1 MFGAMRKFLL
11 LAGLGFL
18 TSATLAA
25 YLLGVFEAPAH
36 TDYAL
41 EKALHREKSGGRIL
55 WHAMS
60 VEAAYQAVGQ
70 RRTSFAPA
78 QAQSSRDRKEY
89 LVSLLALTD
98 AALAERVSTQLRLQG
113 GAGEAGAGALG
124 GTASNYEAIL
134 ESIKGL
140 PSPRALL
147 PAEALLYQAIDEQ
160 RRYLAL
166 WESSGERGYF
176 NPEAPLVVSSHE
188 KIAAARQKLLHAF
201 REEGLHN
208 RRAVSD
214 HLTALD
220 FR

>member
-55 WHAMS
+55 WHAMP

-70 RRTSFAPA
+70 RRTPFAPA
-78 QAQSSRDRKEY
+78 QARAPRDRKEY

-98 AALAERVSTQLRLQG
+98 AALAERVSLQLRLQG
-113 GAGEAGAGALG
+113 GPAVVETPGEA
-124 GTASNYEAIL
+124 ASNYETIL

-140 PSPRALL
+140 PSPRALV
-147 PAEALLYQAIDEQ
+147 PAEALLYEAIDEQ

-166 WESSGERGYF
+166 WESSGKRGYF
-176 NPEAPLVVSSHE
+176 NPEAPLVVSSHQ
-188 KIAAARQKLLHAF
+188 KIAAARQKLLHVF
-201 REEGLHN
+201 REESLHN
-208 RRAVSD
+208 RRSVSD

>member
-1 MFGAMRKFLL
+1 MFGTMRKFLL

-18 TSATLAA
+18 TSAVLAA
-25 YLLGVFEAPAH
+25 LLLGVFEAPAH

-70 RRTSFAPA
+70 RRTPFAPA
-78 QAQSSRDRKEY
+78 QAQASRDRKEY

-98 AALAERVSTQLRLQG
+98 AALAERVSMQLRLQG
-113 GAGEAGAGALG
+113 GAGAAAPG
-124 GTASNYEAIL
+124 GEASNYEAIL

-140 PSPRALL
+140 PSPRALV

-166 WESSGERGYF
+166 WESSGERGFF